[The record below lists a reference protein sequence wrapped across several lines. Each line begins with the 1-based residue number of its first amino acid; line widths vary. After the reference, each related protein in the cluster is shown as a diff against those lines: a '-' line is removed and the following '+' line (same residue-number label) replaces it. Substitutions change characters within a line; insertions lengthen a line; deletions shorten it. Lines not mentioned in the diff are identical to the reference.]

1 MKKRKT
7 TLFLVCMIVIIMY
20 IVGKIYKSMRKD
32 MRSGIIKRKRNSNS
46 ELKEFPVDIFLN
58 KKKHENKTIN
68 DEKHHLVVQQHQP
81 KPRNVKEKLQSSLAN
96 TEKEYGEMGSA
107 VK

>member
-1 MKKRKT
+1 MKKRKST
-7 TLFLVCMIVIIMY
+7 VFLVCMIVIIVY
-20 IVGKIYKSMRKD
+20 IVGKIYKNMRKD
-32 MRSGIIKRKRNSNS
+32 MKSGNIKRKRYSNS

-58 KKKHENKTIN
+58 TQKHKNKTIN
-68 DEKHHLVVQQHQP
+68 DEKHPMVVQQHQP
-81 KPRNVKEKLQSSLAN
+81 KPRNVKKKLQSSLAN

>member
-1 MKKRKT
+1 
-7 TLFLVCMIVIIMY
+7 
-20 IVGKIYKSMRKD
+20 

-58 KKKHENKTIN
+58 KKKHNNIAIN
-68 DEKHHLVVQQHQP
+68 DEKHHLVVQQHRP
-81 KPRNVKEKLQSSLAN
+81 KPRNVKKKLQSSLAN

>member
-1 MKKRKT
+1 MK
-7 TLFLVCMIVIIMY
+7 
-20 IVGKIYKSMRKD
+20 
-32 MRSGIIKRKRNSNS
+32 SGIIKRKRNSNS

-58 KKKHENKTIN
+58 KMKHKNKTIN
-68 DEKHHLVVQQHQP
+68 DEKHHMVVQQHQP

>member
-1 MKKRKT
+1 MKKRKS
-7 TLFLVCMIVIIMY
+7 TLFLVCMIVIIVY

-32 MRSGIIKRKRNSNS
+32 MKSGIIKRKRYSNS

-58 KKKHENKTIN
+58 TKKHKNKTIN
-68 DEKHHLVVQQHQP
+68 DEKHHIVVQQHQS
-81 KPRNVKEKLQSSLAN
+81 KPRIVKKNLHSSLAN